1 MGNSDISRFRL
12 SQLHPVKKRIL
23 ILRIVFILLSVIFV
37 LLPTIVRA
45 AVPEPTL
52 TESEI
57 STSGDA
63 VFYFDYPVSNGT
75 AVIQFFDENNEMIYE
90 TSAYF
95 SSDNSDDKIA
105 TDYLYYIPDSATSY
119 AVVSYSVEY
128 YIDFPLYVF
137 YILFSVTVILTIMF
151 FFVFLKT
158 YRYDDY
164 LIEVYSGVVTHYL
177 KVDGILI
184 DKYKRFNSWELIW
197 FDYILSDE
205 DYLEVT
211 ISSSNIIST
220 RINGIFLKPEKF
232 FCNGDFC
239 IEEDA
244 YPEEEASPEIDV
256 YFEAEASREED
267 IYSEAEA
274 SREEDIYSE
283 AEKDTKS

>member
-57 STSGDA
+57 STWGDA

-137 YILFSVTVILTIMF
+137 YILFSVTVILTIAF

-158 YRYDDY
+158 YIYKDY
-164 LIEVYSGVVTHYL
+164 LIEVYSGVVNHYL
-177 KVDGILI
+177 KVNGVLI
-184 DKYKRFNSWELIW
+184 DKYKRFYSWQTVW
-197 FDYILSDE
+197 FEYYLSDE
-205 DYLEVT
+205 DMVEVT
-211 ISSSNIIST
+211 ISSSNFIST
-220 RINGIFLKPEKF
+220 RINGVFIKPEKF

-244 YPEEEASPEIDV
+244 YPEIDV
-256 YFEAEASREED
+256 
-267 IYSEAEA
+267 YSEAEA

>member
-95 SSDNSDDKIA
+95 SPDNSDDKIA

-137 YILFSVTVILTIMF
+137 YILFSVTIILTIMF

-256 YFEAEASREED
+256 Y
-267 IYSEAEA
+267 
-274 SREEDIYSE
+274 SE